1 MAENKTQIIIT
12 AKDETRAALQSVQ
25 AGLSSLEKTA
35 VGLGPIF
42 AGLGAALS
50 FGALTAG
57 ITNTLKFAAS
67 LDDMAEKT
75 GASVENLSAL
85 ASVAKVGGH
94 DIGLVDS
101 ALQKLAKSLH
111 GTGEES
117 KGAAAALEALGLS
130 ADELRQMDT
139 AEAMLKIA
147 KALDQFR
154 DGSGK
159 SAAAMALLGKSGAEA
174 LPFLKDLAEQ
184 SELVGKVTTEQA
196 AQAEAYEKNLN
207 RLAASFGAAG
217 KAAAYELL
225 PFLEK
230 LTSEMVRAKDESG
243 SFASVFGEGVRTA
256 LEAVAVLGV
265 NVIYVFKQIGNEI
278 GGIAAQAVAL
288 ARLDFKG
295 FGAIGDAMKE
305 DAKVARA
312 EVDRL
317 SADLLDRSK
326 KTKEAIAEKPALSFK
341 PPEAKLPKARTG
353 GGRSQIDEAERLIA
367 SLNEQ
372 IALKQ
377 IDADST
383 EKMTA
388 SEQQAARVR
397 YQLEAGTLKATEA
410 QRAAINARLDDL
422 VSMDKALTK
431 QREFADGVRKLEEST
446 VRQRQEMIAATQAAE
461 EQAAAY
467 GMSSAQLSTM
477 TQARLEDAIA
487 TARQN
492 GAGEEQIKVLEEEL
506 ALRERYTAA
515 LEKSDLARD
524 LAATKSAK
532 EAQETA
538 RKARYDV
545 ALAKGD
551 ITEKQYKELVD
562 NLKQDVDEM
571 GEFMKQAARNM
582 QDAFAE
588 LFINPTGDGIRS
600 WGETFAKTLQ
610 KMIAQAGSAQLLKLM
625 LGDVDK
631 TGSLGGWIGEL
642 IKPLKGLSWD
652 GLFSGSSTSA
662 FVPYTWANG
671 GIMTSAGPLPLN
683 TYAGGGVANRPQL
696 ALFGEGRTPEAYV
709 PLPDGKRIPVA
720 MQGGTGANITV
731 NVNSQTG
738 DPAEIR
744 RSAAAGAR
752 TALGLMSGAGRYR

>member
-85 ASVAKVGGH
+85 ASVAKVSGV
-94 DIGLVDS
+94 DIDLVDS
-101 ALQKLAKSLH
+101 ALQKLAKSLQ

-159 SAAAMALLGKSGAEA
+159 TAAAMALLGKAGAEA

-184 SELVGKVTTEQA
+184 SELVGKVSTEQA

-631 TGSLGGWIGEL
+631 TGSLGGWIGDL
-642 IKPLKGLSWD
+642 FKPLKEFDWSGAVSSIASW
-652 GLFSGSSTSA
+652 FS
-662 FVPYTWANG
+662 FANG

-683 TYAGGGVANRPQL
+683 SYAGGGVANRPQL

>member
-1 MAENKTQIIIT
+1 MADNKTQIIIT

-85 ASVAKVGGH
+85 ASVAKVSGV
-94 DIGLVDS
+94 DIDLVDS
-101 ALQKLAKSLH
+101 ALQKLAKSLQ

-159 SAAAMALLGKSGAEA
+159 TAAAMALLGKAGAEA

-265 NVIYVFKQIGNEI
+265 NVVYVFRQIGNEI
-278 GGIAAQAVAL
+278 GGIAAQAAAL

-295 FGAIGDAMKE
+295 FGAIGAAMKE

-341 PPEAKLPKARTG
+341 PPEAKLPKARSVAAVHD
-353 GGRSQIDEAERLIA
+353 R
-367 SLNEQ
+367 
-372 IALKQ
+372 
-377 IDADST
+377 
-383 EKMTA
+383 
-388 SEQQAARVR
+388 QA
-397 YQLEAGTLKATEA
+397 
-410 QRAAINARLDDL
+410 
-422 VSMDKALTK
+422 
-431 QREFADGVRKLEEST
+431 
-446 VRQRQEMIAATQAAE
+446 
-461 EQAAAY
+461 
-467 GMSSAQLSTM
+467 
-477 TQARLEDAIA
+477 
-487 TARQN
+487 
-492 GAGEEQIKVLEEEL
+492 
-506 ALRERYTAA
+506 
-515 LEKSDLARD
+515 
-524 LAATKSAK
+524 
-532 EAQETA
+532 
-538 RKARYDV
+538 
-545 ALAKGD
+545 
-551 ITEKQYKELVD
+551 
-562 NLKQDVDEM
+562 
-571 GEFMKQAARNM
+571 
-582 QDAFAE
+582 
-588 LFINPTGDGIRS
+588 
-600 WGETFAKTLQ
+600 
-610 KMIAQAGSAQLLKLM
+610 
-625 LGDVDK
+625 
-631 TGSLGGWIGEL
+631 
-642 IKPLKGLSWD
+642 
-652 GLFSGSSTSA
+652 
-662 FVPYTWANG
+662 
-671 GIMTSAGPLPLN
+671 
-683 TYAGGGVANRPQL
+683 
-696 ALFGEGRTPEAYV
+696 
-709 PLPDGKRIPVA
+709 
-720 MQGGTGANITV
+720 
-731 NVNSQTG
+731 NV
-738 DPAEIR
+738 
-744 RSAAAGAR
+744 
-752 TALGLMSGAGRYR
+752 

>member
-1 MAENKTQIIIT
+1 
-12 AKDETRAALQSVQ
+12 
-25 AGLSSLEKTA
+25 
-35 VGLGPIF
+35 
-42 AGLGAALS
+42 
-50 FGALTAG
+50 
-57 ITNTLKFAAS
+57 
-67 LDDMAEKT
+67 
-75 GASVENLSAL
+75 
-85 ASVAKVGGH
+85 
-94 DIGLVDS
+94 
-101 ALQKLAKSLH
+101 
-111 GTGEES
+111 
-117 KGAAAALEALGLS
+117 
-130 ADELRQMDT
+130 MDT

-159 SAAAMALLGKSGAEA
+159 TAAAMALLGKAGAEA

-184 SELVGKVTTEQA
+184 SELVGKVSTEQA

-265 NVIYVFKQIGNEI
+265 NVVYVFRQIGNEI
-278 GGIAAQAVAL
+278 GGIAAQAAAL

-295 FGAIGDAMKE
+295 FGAIGAAMKE

-341 PPEAKLPKARTG
+341 PPEAKLPKARSG

-383 EKMTA
+383 DKMTA
-388 SEQQAARVR
+388 AEQQAARVR

-431 QREFADGVRKLEEST
+431 QREFADAVKKVEEST
-446 VRQRQEMIAATQAAE
+446 VRQRQEMVAATQAAE
-461 EQAAAY
+461 AQATAY
-467 GMSSAQLSTM
+467 GMSTAQLSTM

-631 TGSLGGWIGEL
+631 TGSLGGWIGDL
-642 IKPLKGLSWD
+642 IKPLKNVNWS
-652 GLFSGSSTSA
+652 GLFGGASSS
-662 FVPYTWANG
+662 FIPYEWANG

-683 TYAGGGVANRPQL
+683 TYAGGGIATRPQL

-720 MQGGTGANITV
+720 MHGGTGANITV